1 MHSSRQ
7 ENLKKCLIRKMTI
20 IKNGLSALVKAFG
33 DIVDKCLDRLQKSK
47 RLEKEDRF
55 DK

>member
-1 MHSSRQ
+1 
-7 ENLKKCLIRKMTI
+7 MTI

-33 DIVDKCLDRLQKSK
+33 DIVDKCLDRLGKSK